1 MSAEDVL
8 YFAKFVDIMT
18 PKQRK
23 SFFQSANQKQM
34 RLLETACLNLAK
46 NHDGLTKEQVATL
59 HNYKRGIKI
68 MASKGFSIK
77 EKRKVALQK
86 GGLLP
91 AIIPIIASL
100 AGSLIPALIQKGNG
114 KISSRKRK

>member
-1 MSAEDVL
+1 
-8 YFAKFVDIMT
+8 
-18 PKQRK
+18 
-23 SFFQSANQKQM
+23 
-34 RLLETACLNLAK
+34 
-46 NHDGLTKEQVATL
+46 
-59 HNYKRGIKI
+59 

-86 GGLLP
+86 GGFLP

-100 AGSLIPALIQKGNG
+100 ARSLIPALIQKENG